1 MDKIGKAYDVITMGR
16 SSIDLYSND
25 IGAPFVEITS
35 FAAYVGG
42 CPTNIS
48 VGTRRL
54 GLRSALLTAVGED
67 QVGDFI
73 LHFLQQEGVDTRFI
87 PRKPGHRSSA
97 VVLGIEPPDRFPLTY
112 YRDNC
117 ADIEL
122 NVDDVLATPIA
133 DSRAL
138 LITGTGLS
146 KEPSRSATLFAAE
159 MAHQAGTTVMLDID
173 FRPDQWH
180 DPRAFGIT
188 LRSALRLVD
197 IVVGTEDEINAVML
211 TDPSQVS
218 LTHSQVSDARVSG
231 EINIAIQALLGLG
244 PQVLAQKR
252 GAEGTRV
259 HLVLNDVGAQFPKA
273 EVLIRAPQADK
284 SAVGAINRPL
294 QITQITQIEVPGFP
308 VEVENILGAGDAFA
322 SGFLYGFV
330 NGWDWYKAARLGNAC
345 GAILV
350 TKHGCANFMPT
361 YDEVMMFIQNH
372 GGL

>member
-1 MDKIGKAYDVITMGR
+1 MDASTRSYDVIAMGR

-25 IGAPFVEITS
+25 IGAPFVDITS

-54 GLRSALLTAVGED
+54 GLRSVLLTAVGDD
-67 QVGDFI
+67 QVGEFI
-73 LHFLQQEGVDTRFI
+73 LHFLQNERVETRFI
-87 PRKPGHRSSA
+87 PRKQGRRSSA

-122 NVDDVLATPIA
+122 TIDDVLATPIVGCH
-133 DSRAL
+133 AL
-138 LITGTGLS
+138 LISGTGLS

-159 MAHQAGTTVMLDID
+159 TAHREGKKVMLDID

-180 DPRAFGIT
+180 DPRAFGVT

-197 IVVGTEDEINAVML
+197 VVVGTEDEINAVML

-231 EINIAIQALLGLG
+231 DINAAIRALLDLG
-244 PQVLAQKR
+244 PRVLAQKR
-252 GAEGTRV
+252 GAAGSTV
-259 HLVLNDVGAQFPKA
+259 HLVSNGNV
-273 EVLIRAPQADK
+273 V
-284 SAVGAINRPL
+284 
-294 QITQITQIEVPGFP
+294 TQIEAPGFP

-322 SGFLYGFV
+322 SGFLYGLV
-330 NGWDWYKAARLGNAC
+330 NGWDWYKAARLANAC

-361 YDEVMMFIQNH
+361 YEEVMTFIQNH
-372 GGL
+372 GGF